1 MQELIY
7 GPFLPLEQAREQGLT
22 RYFTGKP
29 CSKGHIS
36 ERQTSDRSCIQC
48 KLGRARAVRSLVKE
62 LVGRDENC
70 PSNLSLLPGS
80 RAEAIKSGCNYY
92 FTGKSC
98 SKGHFAYRYTGSGS
112 CSECEHERVVSE
124 DSRRYHRNHYKRN
137 DEAKKFQARTYYY
150 SNLSKGRADRRRY
163 YRANTSIFKMV
174 AKIRRRGLS
183 SQYKLLSQQDKNR
196 VSDIYKKRDLLNL
209 EAGSIMFHVDHIIPV
224 SKGGKHH
231 PDNLQILTAFD
242 NLSKGAKYQSDAA

>member
-62 LVGRDENC
+62 LVSRDENC

-98 SKGHFAYRYTGSGS
+98 SKGHFAYRYTGSAHALNANMKELSAKIAGGITEIIIKEMMRLKS
-112 CSECEHERVVSE
+112 FRPALIIIQIYLKEEPIVAATTEPILQSLRWSQKSEGVGLVVST
-124 DSRRYHRNHYKRN
+124 SCYHN
-137 DEAKKFQARTYYY
+137 
-150 SNLSKGRADRRRY
+150 
-163 YRANTSIFKMV
+163 
-174 AKIRRRGLS
+174 KI
-183 SQYKLLSQQDKNR
+183 K
-196 VSDIYKKRDLLNL
+196 
-209 EAGSIMFHVDHIIPV
+209 
-224 SKGGKHH
+224 
-231 PDNLQILTAFD
+231 TA
-242 NLSKGAKYQSDAA
+242 